1 MTSAMAKN
9 PRFGGPTPFGR
20 LAVAH
25 AASLCGDVCLTV
37 SLAGSLFFS
46 TPLSASRPK
55 VLLYLVITMA
65 PFAVV
70 APLLGPFLDRTRGG
84 RRLMVFVTCAS
95 RAVLCFFMARYI
107 NSPLPEGLLIYPL
120 AFGMLVMS
128 KTYSIAKSALVPA
141 VVKDP
146 GELVTANSRLALIA
160 VVAGFVGGAPAIAA
174 YKLSG
179 DNAAWSLGLAAVV
192 FVVASLLAWQI
203 PKAEEAGKPETE
215 LEKEE
220 LHAPS
225 IVLAGS
231 AMGLLRG
238 GVGFLTFFL
247 AFALRDAGEPAWFF
261 GLVIAAAA
269 AGNFLGNLS
278 APFLRKVAR
287 EEIIL
292 AGSLIAPGVICLF
305 AARSAGGTALLIAGL
320 FVGVGSAAGR
330 VAFDSLLQ
338 RDAPDAVRGRSFA
351 RFETRFQLLW
361 VVGALLPVAIPPVYE
376 TPRVGL
382 FILAIVL
389 GFAGLSYLAGMR
401 AAAESVA
408 RRRERVERTRAAVG
422 EGLRRWVGRGRQPD
436 RGRHGPTGPP
446 GGPPPTVPP
455 PAAAPPRQAAP
466 AKTPGEPPEP
476 FPGS

>member
-1 MTSAMAKN
+1 MATN

-46 TPLSASRPK
+46 TPLAASRPK

-70 APLLGPFLDRTRGG
+70 APLLGPILDRTRGG
-84 RRLMVFVTCAS
+84 RRLMVFITCAS

-141 VVKDP
+141 VVTNKE
-146 GELVTANSRLALIA
+146 ELVNANSRLAIIS

-179 DNAAWSLGLAAVV
+179 DNAAWSLGLAAIV
-192 FVVASLLAWQI
+192 FVVASMLAWQI
-203 PKAEEAGKPETE
+203 PKAKTVDEPLSA

-225 IVLAGS
+225 IILAGT

-247 AFALRDAGEPAWFF
+247 AFALRDANEPAWFF
-261 GLVIAAAA
+261 GLVIAASA

-278 APFLRKVAR
+278 APPLRKHTR

-292 AGSLIAPGVICLF
+292 AGSLVAPAVVCLF
-305 AARSAGGTALLIAGL
+305 AARSVGGGSLLIAGL
-320 FVGVGSAAGR
+320 IVGCGSALGR

-338 RDAPDAVRGRSFA
+338 RDAPDAVRGRAFA
-351 RFETRFQLLW
+351 RFETRFQLTW
-361 VVGALLPVAIPPVYE
+361 VIGALIPVAIAPIYE
-376 TPRVGL
+376 EPRIGL

-401 AAAESVA
+401 GAAAAVE
-408 RRRERVERTRAAVG
+408 RRRDRVVRTRAAVG
-422 EGLRRWVGRGRQPD
+422 EGLRRWRRRP
-436 RGRHGPTGPP
+436 RSPEPP
-446 GGPPPTVPP
+446 GRASSPPETEASPDDRRP
-455 PAAAPPRQAAP
+455 PAPARAP
-466 AKTPGEPPEP
+466 AEPPEP